1 MPSDPPPPPPAGVP
15 PQPGGPGGPGAWDP
29 PGTVARQLPP
39 ASMVARIDVRGLVFG
54 AIALVSAGP
63 ALVIAVPILAVVAV
77 VQLLQ
82 WQAFR
87 YGFDGSVVRVQQG
100 VLQKRH
106 RSIDIGRIQQVEV
119 DQPLLHRLL
128 GLAVL
133 RLETA
138 SEGGETEVELDGVGL
153 AEAERLRAAL
163 RTTARAVVDQAGEAT
178 PAPAPRRPV
187 LQVPLSHLA
196 LSAVTGA
203 QLFALPAALAVLSE
217 ALLDV
222 RAEDDLA
229 ETVTGL
235 AQGLG
240 VAVLIAGGAIL
251 ALGAAV
257 VATVLRD
264 GGYTVE
270 GRGDDVVIRRGLLT
284 TRETVLPRHRV
295 QVVEVRQN
303 WLRRALGFAT
313 VHVRSAG
320 GGAARD
326 QARQLQVP
334 LVRPGPTLDHLLS
347 VLLPEVPWPTAFR
360 SHPPPARRRS
370 VVRSTLR
377 AAVVAAP
384 LATVA
389 VALAALPGLTAV
401 PWQVPAG
408 LAGLVL
414 ALGPVLGL
422 AAYRHLAHAL
432 GRQVVSSRYGMLG
445 VTVSHAPLG
454 RLQGV
459 TRTDSPFQR
468 RLGLA
473 SVSGHLAG
481 AGLTTTIRV
490 LDVGTEAADHLHGDL
505 TTAAAGGT

>member
-1 MPSDPPPPPPAGVP
+1 MI
-15 PQPGGPGGPGAWDP
+15 
-29 PGTVARQLPP
+29 
-39 ASMVARIDVRGLVFG
+39 ARIDARSLVFG

-63 ALVIAVPILAVVAV
+63 ALVIAIPILGVLAV

-100 VLQKRH
+100 VLQRRQ

-119 DQPLLHRLL
+119 DQPLAHRLL

-138 SEGGETEVELDGVGL
+138 SEGGETEVELDGIGL

-163 RTTARAVVDQAGEAT
+163 RPTTAPSTSDTGTEAATTAGRRTVLEV
-178 PAPAPRRPV
+178 PAR
-187 LQVPLSHLA
+187 HLA

-203 QLFALPAALAVLSE
+203 QLFALPAALAVIAE
-217 ALLDV
+217 AVFDV
-222 RAEDDLA
+222 RAEEDLA

-240 VAVLIAGGAIL
+240 VAVLVLGGAVL
-251 ALGAAV
+251 VLGAAI
-257 VATVLRD
+257 VAAVLRD

-270 GRGDDVVIRRGLLT
+270 VRGDDVVIRRGLLT

-303 WLRRALGFAT
+303 WLRRAMGFAT

-326 QARQLQVP
+326 QARQIQVP
-334 LVRPGPTLDHLLS
+334 LVRPGPTLDHLLG
-347 VLLPEVPWPTAFR
+347 VLLPEVPWSTAFR
-360 SHPPPARRRS
+360 SHPPAARRRS
-370 VVRSTLR
+370 VVRSTR
-377 AAVVAAP
+377 GAVTIALP
-384 LATVA
+384 LGALA
-389 VALAALPGLTAV
+389 VALAWVPGLAV
-401 PWQVPAG
+401 LPWQVPAVA
-408 LAGLVL
+408 AGVVL

-432 GRQVVSSRYGMLG
+432 GAHVVSSRYGMLG
-445 VTVSHAPLG
+445 VTVSHAPLR

-459 TRTDSPFQR
+459 TQSDSPFQR
-468 RLGLA
+468 RLGLS
-473 SVSGHLAG
+473 SVAGHLAG
-481 AGLTTTIRV
+481 TGLTTTIMV
-490 LDVGTEAADHLHGDL
+490 HDVAVATAEDLRADL
-505 TTAAAGGT
+505 TVAAAGGA